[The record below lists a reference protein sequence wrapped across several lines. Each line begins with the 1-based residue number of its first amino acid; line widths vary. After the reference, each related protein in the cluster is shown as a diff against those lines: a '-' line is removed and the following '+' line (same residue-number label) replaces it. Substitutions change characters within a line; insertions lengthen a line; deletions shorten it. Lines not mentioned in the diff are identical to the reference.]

1 MSVLI
6 YRDVKTV
13 GVCAATMIAA
23 NILAEPKCVIGV
35 DYHETLLPVYD
46 SLSAMTE
53 NGLITWNDT
62 QIYQLFEFLP
72 DNSGEQRIANLLG
85 KALFSKT
92 DICERQYTVPFSV
105 DHTPEETA
113 RLYEQA
119 IMDDGGLDLALIAV
133 RHDGALLMNQSADR
147 DPASHMQAIDGDWF
161 ITAGLNV
168 LMQCKHPIV
177 VATGKNVSGTVR
189 AMLKGNLTE
198 TPLAALRLHPGATFV
213 LDEEAAELL

>member
-85 KALFSKT
+85 KALFAKT
-92 DICERQYTVPFSV
+92 DICERQYTVPFSA

-119 IMDDGGLDLALIAV
+119 IMDDGGLDLALVAV
-133 RHDGALLMNQSADR
+133 RHDGALLMNQSADC